1 MGTKSMKWLTKMF
14 KSLFE
19 HHHCFC
25 NKKLDETLE
34 NGDRLII
41 MACNRC
47 GFEDIHVFKKER
59 S

>member
-1 MGTKSMKWLTKMF
+1 MKWLTKLF

-47 GFEDIHVFKKER
+47 GLEDMKVFKKER
-59 S
+59 KNE